1 MTRYWFHLKRLKDSP
16 QTSVIKKNPGDN
28 NGVTPLHEAA
38 RKGHFKIC
46 QLLIDTIVEKNPQTS
61 EGDSVL
67 QFATFNG
74 HSDICKLIIDSKQNT
89 NILLE

>member
-1 MTRYWFHLKRLKDSP
+1 MF
-16 QTSVIKKNPGDN
+16 KKNPGDN

-46 QLLIDTIVEKNPQTS
+46 QLLIDNLVEKNPQTS

-74 HSDICKLIIDSKQNT
+74 HSDICKLIIDCTKNT
-89 NILLE
+89 NILLEWN